1 MPFCRRGG
9 VNEMDPA
16 LWQRRFAQDP
26 HILSLSPRSLARY
39 HYEIPKMLE
48 HWRSQ
53 GLKSLGALTA
63 QHLKAYWLH
72 LYTAQDRRQKKLS
85 NANLRGRLGAALGFV
100 RFLVRN
106 DFLLIDVS
114 RGLRLPKKART
125 LPRVILSEAETVRL
139 LEGPGEQT
147 ALEVR
152 DRAILEVFYGTG
164 LRNSELRVLKVSEL
178 DWARHLLFVAEGK
191 GRKQRWV
198 PMGGEAEVWVQE
210 YLAKGRPALAR
221 AHEETLFLSRTGRPL
236 GVSQLAEIVARW
248 AKRVGLEKHVTPH
261 CLRHSCATHMLKRGA
276 NLKHLQTLLGH
287 ESIQTTQ
294 GYTRVELSELRQV
307 LRRCHPRER

>member
-1 MPFCRRGG
+1 MPFCRWTG
-9 VNEMDPA
+9 VNEMETG
-16 LWQRRFAQDP
+16 LWQQRFAQDP
-26 HILSLSPRSLARY
+26 QALGLSPRTQIRY

-48 HWRSQ
+48 HWKGQ
-53 GLKSLGALTA
+53 GLKSLGGLTRD
-63 QHLKAYWLH
+63 HLKAYWNH
-72 LYTAQDRRQKKLS
+72 LYNSRDRRGQKLS
-85 NANLRGRLGAALGFV
+85 NANLRKRMGVTIGFV

-106 DFLLIDVS
+106 DFLLLDVS
-114 RGLRLPKKART
+114 IGLKMPKQVRG
-125 LPRVILSEAETVRL
+125 LPRVILSEGETLQL
-139 LEGPGEQT
+139 LTGPSGQNP
-147 ALEVR
+147 LELR
-152 DRAILEVFYGTG
+152 DRALLEVFYGTG
-164 LRNSELRVLKVSEL
+164 LRNSELRVLRLSDI

-198 PMGGEAEVWVQE
+198 PMGEEAEAWLQE

-221 AHEETLFLSRTGRPL
+221 GHGETVFLSRTGRVL
-236 GVSQLAEIVARW
+236 GVSQMAEIVSRW
-248 AKRVGLEKHVTPH
+248 AQRVGLKKHVTPH

-276 NLKHLQTLLGH
+276 HLKHLQTLLGH